1 MAVVASQRLILFP
14 GMACDERLFSPQR
27 RHGLQFESPRLP
39 HPTDGEDLPAYAA
52 RVARELVLG
61 NGPCVLGGAS
71 FGGMLACEVAS
82 RCDCR
87 HVILIGSCRSSAA
100 IPGWNWAL
108 FWSAKLFPD
117 AVIRPLAKPT
127 TRLMARTERISR
139 EHRQL
144 ILEMCQD
151 MPISLVRRQAAMI
164 LGWRNPSRVDCPVH
178 QIHGRRDH
186 MIPLA
191 WVQADEVIP
200 DGGHFINLTHPAEV
214 TRFISRYAE

>member
-1 MAVVASQRLILFP
+1 MPSVVRQRLILFP

-39 HPTDGEDLPAYAA
+39 LPTDGEDLPSYAD
-52 RVARELVLG
+52 RVVRELDLG
-61 NGPCVLGGAS
+61 DAPCVLGGAS

-82 RCDCR
+82 RCDCQ

-108 FWSAKLFPD
+108 FWFAKLLPD
-117 AVIRPLAKPT
+117 AVIRRLAKPT
-127 TRLMARTERISR
+127 TRLMARTERIGP
-139 EHRQL
+139 EHRQRVL
-144 ILEMCQD
+144 AMCQD
-151 MPISLVRRQAAMI
+151 MPIDLIRRQAAMI
-164 LGWRNPSRVDCPVH
+164 LGWRNPSRVDCAVH
-178 QIHGRRDH
+178 QIHGGHDH

-191 WVQADEVIP
+191 RVQADEVIP